1 MLIELGNCLATAG
14 MVMLFYAQY
23 RCVHGLPQGIF
34 DWLIAAAGADLAD
47 NKCARCDD

>member
-14 MVMLFYAQY
+14 MVTPFYALY
-23 RCVHGLPQGIF
+23 RCVHGIPQDIF
-34 DWLIAAAGADLAD
+34 DGLIAAAGADLAD